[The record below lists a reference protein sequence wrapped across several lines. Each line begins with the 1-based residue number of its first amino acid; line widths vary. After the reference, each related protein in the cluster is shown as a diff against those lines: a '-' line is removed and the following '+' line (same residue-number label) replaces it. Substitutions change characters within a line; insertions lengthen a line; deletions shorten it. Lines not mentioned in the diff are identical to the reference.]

1 MSKVILHTYI
11 DSLRM
16 DDDRE
21 INHHG
26 RTVKVGLAF
35 FISLATKM
43 TFFRLASSKTP
54 K

>member
-1 MSKVILHTYI
+1 MILHTYI

-26 RTVKVGLAF
+26 RTVKVCLGF
-35 FISLATKM
+35 LATKM
-43 TFFRLASSKTP
+43 TFFRLATSKIP